1 MESLSAF
8 AQVSKQGKAKRTNK
22 IKYRPTLQVEC
33 ITCTSQCSIWVQP
46 EFMLL
51 VLQAFHALKS
61 HTDQKGF
68 FEVCHHQPINAHEY
82 SCSDGKAKT
91 KHFSQLNTST
101 FFHHTNLI
109 FRQLFSSFER
119 FCNSHPTY
127 CITGVTEVTLN
138 CLSQVTNPLGFSEG
152 GSTQILPTLTARRH
166 SPADWSEVFSA

>member
-1 MESLSAF
+1 MHHLHIPVQHMGSTRVHVVSITGLSCS
-8 AQVSKQGKAKRTNK
+8 QISHRSKG
-22 IKYRPTLQVEC
+22 LC
-33 ITCTSQCSIWVQP
+33 
-46 EFMLL
+46 
-51 VLQAFHALKS
+51 
-61 HTDQKGF
+61 
-68 FEVCHHQPINAHEY
+68 EVCHHQPINAHEY

-101 FFHHTNLI
+101 FFHHANLI

-166 SPADWSEVFSA
+166 SPAD